1 VYFPQDD
8 CLKYISPLIKYV
20 RIAARF
26 VPTMPKLGASY
37 IELEASTRTSI
48 DIEADQW
55 AISTSISTSP
65 NAHYTKADEAQFH
78 KSFVTVCRNQLKIGL
93 YKHILFSL
101 PSIAQNTLLSHK
113 AVFTASETIQSCFQ
127 LQKSTPM
134 YHLQAVH
141 FNFFVLSAVAVLYL
155 AVRHAPL
162 EFGDIPSE
170 IFMGLEILRPY
181 CTSGRLRERVQAL
194 DKAMRRLGYNGMGIA
209 PQLALNE
216 SPETLY
222 SVGCDWVEEMQES
235 EQLMGHIPRL
245 ESFAPSQSQA
255 QADPWNDGTWVESS
269 TPASRLWHPWEN

>member
-26 VPTMPKLGASY
+26 VPTMPKLGTSY

-101 PSIAQNTLLSHK
+101 PSIAQNALLSHK

-162 EFGDIPSE
+162 EFGD
-170 IFMGLEILRPY
+170 
-181 CTSGRLRERVQAL
+181 T
-194 DKAMRRLGYNGMGIA
+194 
-209 PQLALNE
+209 
-216 SPETLY
+216 
-222 SVGCDWVEEMQES
+222 
-235 EQLMGHIPRL
+235 PR
-245 ESFAPSQSQA
+245 
-255 QADPWNDGTWVESS
+255 
-269 TPASRLWHPWEN
+269 